1 MVARL
6 NEEGG
11 QEQARNSGVSD
22 AGLQPGTRGLPR
34 GDFTG
39 HPGIGQP
46 AGSGDAAGPHDTCD
60 WGGEGLRA
68 NNIKT

>member
-1 MVARL
+1 MVRL

-11 QEQARNSGVSD
+11 QEQAHNGGVSD

-39 HPGIGQP
+39 RPGIGQP
-46 AGSGDAAGPHDTCD
+46 AGSGDAAGPHDTCG